1 MALSG
6 SYDFTVNCQE
16 LIKAALRALGVIA
29 TGETP
34 TNAEIAD
41 GREALNLLIKSW
53 QGEGIGLWLRKELTL
68 FLEYEENQYSLGPSA
83 DHATLSYVKTEIA
96 TAAASAAGSIVVD
109 SITGISDG
117 DYIGIELDDSTLQ
130 WTTVNG
136 APSGTTITLTDTLT
150 DAAAVDNHVYAYTTR
165 AQRPLGVLEARRVM
179 ADNNE
184 IPITVGSRLKYME
197 LANKTAT
204 GPPTQVYYDPQLT
217 NGQLYVWQACDD
229 VQELI
234 KMTVQYPI
242 QDFDA
247 NTDDADFPQE
257 QLRALKFN
265 LALDLA
271 PEWGKEPS
279 AFLVARAES
288 TKSAVKGFD
297 HEDTSVFFQ
306 PEGW

>member
-16 LIKAALRALGVIA
+16 LIKAAFRILGVIA

-53 QGEGIGLWLRKELTL
+53 QAEGLGLWLNKELTL
-68 FLEYEENQYSLGPSA
+68 FLEYEEKQYSLGPSA

-109 SITGISDG
+109 SATGISDG

-136 APSGTTITLTDTLT
+136 APAGTTITLTDTLT

-184 IPITVGSRLKYME
+184 IPITVGSRLEYME
-197 LANKTAT
+197 LANKTST
-204 GPPTQVYYDPQLT
+204 GPPTQIYYDPQLT

-234 KMTVQYPI
+234 KMTVQYPV

-247 NTDDADFPQE
+247 NTHDADFPQE
-257 QLRALKFN
+257 QMRALKFN

-271 PEWGKEPS
+271 LEYGKEPS
-279 AFLVARAES
+279 AFLVAMAES
-288 TKSAVKGFD
+288 TKAAIKGFD
-297 HEDTSVFFQ
+297 QEDTSVFFQ